1 MWLGR
6 HGALEF
12 ESELV
17 EGLLSREVSFM
28 LVLNRKSDQEIILG
42 GNIRVKVLSVK
53 GNTVRLGIDAP
64 GEVSI
69 LRGELVMVT
78 NDHSTK
84 PPLEPITSDIATPSC
99 DVSCCG

>member
-78 NDHSTK
+78 NDHATK